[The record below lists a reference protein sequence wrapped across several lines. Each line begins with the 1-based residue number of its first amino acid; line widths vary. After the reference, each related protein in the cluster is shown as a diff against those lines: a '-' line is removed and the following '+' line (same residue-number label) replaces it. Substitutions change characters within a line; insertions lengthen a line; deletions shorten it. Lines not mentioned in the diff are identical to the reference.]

1 VAKVKVEVTPMT
13 VQAERCV
20 EEVLQDTRIELNDL
34 MKEAVILGIRR
45 DRTDWVK
52 EGERRIVNLRS
63 GLASCTVEERA
74 VFEEQ
79 AAMLRDF
86 IRDMAGA
93 A

>member
-1 VAKVKVEVTPMT
+1 MEKVKAEVTPMT
-13 VQAERCV
+13 VQAEACV
-20 EEVLQDTRIELNDL
+20 EDVLQDTRIAPIDL
-34 MKEAVILGIRR
+34 IKEAVILGIRR
-45 DRTDWVK
+45 DRTQWVR
-52 EGERRIVNLRS
+52 EGERRIVNLQAALPSCS
-63 GLASCTVEERA
+63 GEERA